1 MQDLSNLDLHVFRYS
16 FIAIF
21 LSTALGCSSTFELDP
36 QTRQPQLQQQWQQEA
51 TVKPVKEGWLNELQD
66 PQIFALVNQALT
78 NNYALKQSYI
88 QTQILAKQ
96 LDISEAQQWPSVDLA
111 AQANRAKDNRP
122 VSYNNASSVNLS
134 LQYEIDIWGKLS
146 AQQRESYYDYQNQW
160 QQYQQSRQQL
170 VADVIIAWF
179 STISNQQLY
188 DIYLDRIEIAKQSLN
203 IIEDGYRQGL
213 NESLDVYLARNDYA
227 NEQANLNAQF
237 ALLQQSKRELERLTG
252 QYPSASLVTKAEL
265 PTLEQPIPVG
275 VPSELITRK
284 PQLQA
289 AWFDLLAKD
298 AALAYAHKQRFPSIN
313 LTASWGDSTDRVSD
327 LFSPS
332 ELAWSLVGNI
342 SAPLFNAGELQAGE
356 DIARLTLKQAEQAY
370 LDNIYSAF
378 SDVENGITNESSLR
392 QQYSKTQEAF
402 DNAKYA
408 YELSFE
414 QYRSGLETYTT
425 VLEAQDRTYSAQ
437 SALVDIKLQL
447 LRNRI
452 NLHLALGGDF
462 EHVTQGSSDNG

>member
-1 MQDLSNLDLHVFRYS
+1 MFFKLELCVFRFS
-16 FIAIF
+16 LIVVTMSAM
-21 LSTALGCSSTFELDP
+21 LGCNSTFELDP
-36 QTRQPQLQQQWQQEA
+36 QTQQPKLQQQWQQEA
-51 TVKPVKEGWLNELQD
+51 NAQPIQEGWLNELKD
-66 PQIFALVNQALT
+66 PQVFSLVNQALAG
-78 NNYALKQSYI
+78 NYALSQAYI

-96 LDISEAQQWPSVDLA
+96 LDVREAQQWPSIDLA

-122 VSYNNASSVNLS
+122 VSYTNASSINLS

-146 AQQRESYYDYQNQW
+146 AQQREAYYNYQNQW

-179 STISNQQLY
+179 TAISNQQLY
-188 DIYLDRIEIAKQSLN
+188 DIYLDRIKIAKQSLN
-203 IIEDGYRQGL
+203 IIEDGYKQGL

-275 VPSELITRK
+275 IPSELITRK

-289 AWFDLLAKD
+289 AWFDLLTKD
-298 AALAYAHKQRFPSIN
+298 AALAYAHKQRFPSIS
-313 LTASWGDSTDRVSD
+313 LTASLGDSTDRVSD
-327 LFSPS
+327 LFSPT

-342 SAPLFNAGELQAGE
+342 SAPLFNAGELQASE
-356 DIARLTLKQAEQAY
+356 DIARLSLKQTEQAY
-370 LDNIYSAF
+370 LDSIYSAF
-378 SDVENGITNESSLR
+378 NNVENGITNERSLQ
-392 QQYSKTQEAF
+392 QQYTKTREAF
-402 DNAKYA
+402 QNAKYA

-414 QYRSGLETYTT
+414 QYRSGIETYTT

-437 SALVDIKLQL
+437 SALVNIKLQL
-447 LRNRI
+447 LSNRI
-452 NLHLALGGDF
+452 NLHLALGGSF
-462 EHVTQGSSDNG
+462 EQVTQGPTNNG